1 MSTLD
6 VSALRTRF
14 AGQVVAPGDP
24 GYDDARALFYGGH
37 DPRPAV
43 IVRPSGP
50 AEVADV
56 IALARET
63 GLDLSVR
70 CGGHSAAGHSV
81 VDGGIVLDLA
91 HLRAIAVDAG
101 ERTVWAQAGLTAGDV
116 TAAVAEH
123 GLAVGFGDTGTV
135 GIGGITTGGG
145 VGYLS
150 RTHGLTIDNVLA
162 AEVVTADGRILQV
175 DADHHPDLFW
185 AIRGGG
191 GNVGVV
197 TRFQYRLH
205 ELPGVVGGLIL
216 FPATPEVVHGFLR
229 EAAAGPEEL
238 SVIVNV
244 MPAPPMPFI
253 PADRHGSLVVLGL
266 VCYAGPA
273 DDGEKALAPIRALA
287 EPIADLVRPI
297 AYPEMFLS
305 DEDDDHHPTATVR
318 TLFADELDLGRI
330 ARVVERLRTAPA
342 PMRVTQFRP
351 LGGAI
356 SRVADDATAYAHR
369 GRAFMVNVA
378 AFLDGADT
386 RAERER
392 WVLDTAAVIENGGPG
407 AYVNFLADDGEQR
420 AREAYPGATWERL
433 TQVKR
438 RYDPGNL
445 FRRNVNIP
453 PAASA
458 GVDGGQ
464 EVE

>member
-1 MSTLD
+1 MTTLD

-14 AGQVVAPGDP
+14 TGQVVAPGDS
-24 GYDDARALFYGGH
+24 GYDGARALFYGGH

-43 IVRPSGP
+43 IVRPSSP

-63 GLDLSVR
+63 GLELSVR
-70 CGGHSAAGHSV
+70 CGGHSPVGHSV
-81 VDGGIVLDLA
+81 ADGGIVLDLT
-91 HLRAIAVDAG
+91 HLRAIAVDVD

-116 TAAVAEH
+116 TKAVAEH
-123 GLAVGFGDTGTV
+123 GLAIGFGDTGTV

-150 RTHGLTIDNVLA
+150 RKHGMTIDNVLA
-162 AEVVTADGRILQV
+162 AEVVTADGQILQV
-175 DADHHPDLFW
+175 DDGNHPDLFW

-191 GNVGVV
+191 GNFGVV
-197 TRFQYRLH
+197 TRFKYQLH
-205 ELPGVVGGLIL
+205 EVPGVVGGLIL
-216 FPATPEVVHGFLR
+216 FPATPEVVHGFIR
-229 EAAAGPEEL
+229 EAAAAPEEL

-253 PADRHGSLVVLGL
+253 PADQHGSLVVLGL

-273 DDGEKALAPIRALA
+273 DEGEKVLAPIRALA

-297 AYPEMFLS
+297 TYAEMFMDAEGD
-305 DEDDDHHPTATVR
+305 DEYHPTATAR
-318 TLFADELDLGRI
+318 TLFADELDLE
-330 ARVVERLRTAPA
+330 RVAQIVERLRTAPA
-342 PMRVTQFRP
+342 PMRVAQFRP

-369 GRAFMVNVA
+369 GRAFMVNIA
-378 AFLDGADT
+378 SFLDGPDT
-386 RAERER
+386 KAEREQ
-392 WVLDTAAVIENGGPG
+392 WVLDTAAVAENGGSG
-407 AYVNFLADDGEQR
+407 AYVNFLADDGAQR

-433 TQVKR
+433 TQLKR
-438 RYDPGNL
+438 QYDPGNL

-453 PAASA
+453 PA
-458 GVDGGQ
+458 G
-464 EVE
+464 